1 MNKMPKDAHSLLQ
14 LHGWGFV
21 IEYTDSKDGEPILWY
36 DVDDEH
42 VWNFERNLY
51 RSKHNEESN

>member
-14 LHGWGFV
+14 LFGWGFE
-21 IEYTDSKDGEPILWY
+21 IEYTDSQDGEAILWM
-36 DVDDEH
+36 DVDKEH

-51 RSKHNEESN
+51 RSKHEESN